1 MLYEAA
7 CNNFWKKIFLKNI
20 VSVCYSFFLKEGY
33 TKKNLKINSNDKILT
48 LTFQKIF
55 FLKGRRKS
63 IPYMKKTTL
72 SALMG

>member
-20 VSVCYSFFLKEGY
+20 VSVCYSFFLKEEY
-33 TKKNLKINSNDKILT
+33 TKKNLKINSNDKILR

-55 FLKGRRKS
+55 F
-63 IPYMKKTTL
+63 
-72 SALMG
+72 